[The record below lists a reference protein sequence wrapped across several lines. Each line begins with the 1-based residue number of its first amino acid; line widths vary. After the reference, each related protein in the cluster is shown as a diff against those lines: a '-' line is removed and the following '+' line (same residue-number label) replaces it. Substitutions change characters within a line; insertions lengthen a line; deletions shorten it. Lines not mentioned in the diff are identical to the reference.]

1 MKRYE
6 LSITKGYCNDWTIE
20 NALREIFQNQLDS
33 DAEGHHSYQ
42 DGQLEIT
49 SCEVSIPSKTLLMG
63 VTTKREDSDSVGG
76 KGEGFKLAVGILLR
90 EGLEVEILN
99 GPFKWVPSFKYS
111 QTFEEDILVIDEY
124 DLPQN
129 DDLTFVIKGV
139 TEDVWQNVVEECLYL
154 RTDIADTLEGLNGTV
169 IKDFGGKIY
178 VGGLFVTNEPTLQFS
193 YDFHPRV
200 LKLNRDRKSVDNW
213 DLLWETS
220 RLLEQV
226 MDAEDIATLMELGV
240 TDVKSGAYHY
250 GPDVKDACYELFKD
264 KSNTEC
270 VVVDCEMD
278 KDAAKN
284 RYKATPVILNSGS
297 FASMVKGSSR
307 YSSYLDEVKRD
318 DVEDRDERE
327 PIEVLY
333 DLRNRILPSLQEEGL
348 EAVNKVID
356 MFEQR
361 GVSWNG

>member
-6 LSITKGYCNDWTIE
+6 LSITKGYCNDWTVE

-33 DAEGHHSYQ
+33 EASGSHSYG
-42 DGQLEIT
+42 DEQLEIT
-49 SCEVSIPSKTLLMG
+49 NYGVSIPSKTLLMG
-63 VTTKREDSDSVGG
+63 VTTKRGDNGSVGG

-99 GPFKWVPSFKYS
+99 GPVKWVPSFQYS

-129 DDLTFVIKGV
+129 DDITFLVKGV
-139 TEDVWQNVVEECLYL
+139 TEDVWDNVVEECLYL
-154 RTDIADTLEGLNGTV
+154 RTDITDTLEGPNGTV

-193 YDFHPRV
+193 YDFHPRI

-226 MDAEDIATLMELGV
+226 MDAGDIATLMELGV
-240 TDVKSGAYHY
+240 ADVKSGAHHY
-250 GPDVKDACYELFKD
+250 GSKVKDACYELFKE

-270 VVVDCEMD
+270 VVVDYEMD
-278 KDAAKN
+278 KDAAKE
-284 RYKATPVILNSGS
+284 RYKATPVILNSSS
-297 FASMVKGSSR
+297 FATMIKGSSQ
-307 YSSYLDEVKRD
+307 YSSYLEEVKRD
-318 DVEDRDERE
+318 DVEDEDERD
-327 PIEVLY
+327 PVDVIH
-333 DLRNRILPSLQEEGL
+333 DLRSSLIPYLPEEGL
-348 EAVNKVID
+348 EELNKVID
-356 MFEQR
+356 MFEER
-361 GVSWNG
+361 GVSWYG